1 MPLLNLLFSSRIGG
15 SSAVTI
21 AATSRLNVPFRE
33 ECTVFETCISRSI
46 WFKKKHKLWCNV

>member
-46 WFKKKHKLWCNV
+46 W